1 MSTFCYTR
9 PVRAPPRWLDGAE
22 ARAWRGW
29 LRLCWLLDA
38 AIARD
43 LARDSGLSHP
53 DYYVLVQLSE
63 TPGHRM
69 RMSDLAAGIQWSKSR
84 VSHQVRRMEDRGL
97 VRREDCAS
105 DARGTY
111 ACLTR
116 EGLRAI
122 QEAAPMHVESIRR
135 NLIDHLSP
143 RDIAWLGDVTERVAA
158 RLAAILDEPQDTAAS
173 R

>member
-1 MSTFCYTR
+1 M
-9 PVRAPPRWLDGAE
+9 AAAPRWLDGAE
-22 ARAWRGW
+22 SRAWRGL
-29 LRLCWLLDA
+29 LRMGWLLDA

-43 LARDSGLSHP
+43 LARDSGLSFP

-84 VSHQVRRMEDRGL
+84 VSHQVRRMEDRRL
-97 VRREDCAS
+97 VRREECAS
-105 DARGTY
+105 DGRGTF

-122 QEAAPMHVESIRR
+122 EEAAPMHVASIRR
-135 NLIDHLSP
+135 NLLDQLSP
-143 RDIAWLGDVTERVAA
+143 GDIALLGDLTERVAT
-158 RLAAILDEPQDTAAS
+158 RLAAALGEAQGVGAS
-173 R
+173 T

>member
-1 MSTFCYTR
+1 MS
-9 PVRAPPRWLDGAE
+9 
-22 ARAWRGW
+22 
-29 LRLCWLLDA
+29 WLLDA

-97 VRREDCAS
+97 VRREECSS
-105 DARGTY
+105 DGRGTF

-116 EGLRAI
+116 QGLRTI

-135 NLIDHLSP
+135 NLLDHLSSDDLA
-143 RDIAWLGDVTERVAA
+143 RLGDIAERVAA
-158 RLAAILDEPQDTAAS
+158 VLSAELGSAQDAM
-173 R
+173 

>member
-1 MSTFCYTR
+1 VATR
-9 PVRAPPRWLDGAE
+9 APRWLDPLE
-22 ARAWRGW
+22 ARAWRGQ
-29 LRLCWLLDA
+29 LRMSWLLDA

-97 VRREDCAS
+97 VRREECSS
-105 DARGTY
+105 DGRGTF

-116 EGLRAI
+116 QGLRTI

-135 NLIDHLSP
+135 NLLDHLSSDDLA
-143 RDIAWLGDVTERVAA
+143 RLGDIAERVAA
-158 RLAAILDEPQDTAAS
+158 VLSAELGSAQDAM
-173 R
+173 